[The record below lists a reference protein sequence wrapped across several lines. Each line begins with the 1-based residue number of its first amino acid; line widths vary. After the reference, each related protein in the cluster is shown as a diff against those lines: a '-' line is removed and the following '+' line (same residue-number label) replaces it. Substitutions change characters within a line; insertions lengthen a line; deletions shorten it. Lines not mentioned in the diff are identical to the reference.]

1 MSLVAKYKGKAEQL
15 HVLKENSGLKVRNYE
30 VQLEEVQERNTALAK
45 ENVALNEG
53 LHQQR
58 RATHKAQDEARACEN
73 RWEGGATN
81 KERQALEDALAQ
93 REGKC
98 LTWWCTNVVV
108 YECGGVRMWWCTN
121 VVYECG
127 LRMWFTNV
135 VDECG

>member
-30 VQLEEVQERNTALAK
+30 VQLEEVQDRNTALAK

-58 RATHKAQDEARACEN
+58 RETHAAQDEARAVQN

-93 REGKC
+93 REA
-98 LTWWCTNVVV
+98 L
-108 YECGGVRMWWCTN
+108 YS
-121 VVYECG
+121 G
-127 LRMWFTNV
+127 LARYV
-135 VDECG
+135 KSL